1 MVQWLELSTFT
12 VMACVQSLVRKH
24 IPKPHSAA
32 KKKRKKKTEY
42 ILTPKSI
49 SDPLNL
55 PFLSAVPTSIPRQI
69 MLSVTC
75 RLVYVFYERNHTSMY
90 STVQLLSPCIIILR
104 LIHVVAYIKS
114 SFLFITE
121 KYSIV

>member
-1 MVQWLELSTFT
+1 MVQWLELSTYT
-12 VMACVQSLVRKH
+12 VVACVQSLVRKLRSQSH
-24 IPKPHSAA
+24 TVQP
-32 KKKRKKKTEY
+32 KKKERKKTEY

-104 LIHVVAYIKS
+104 LIHVIAYIKS

-121 KYSIV
+121 